1 MYGWDSG
8 SSSSQCLRERRVCYS
23 KPGEGEHKKG
33 DRMARAYAL
42 VCDGASKGVEIL
54 EELAYAD
61 STGVGEV
68 LVQEL
73 PVAGKR
79 QEGLCEAVAHRLRGG
94 PVVEV
99 GEWRWVP
106 L

>member
-1 MYGWDSG
+1 
-8 SSSSQCLRERRVCYS
+8 
-23 KPGEGEHKKG
+23 
-33 DRMARAYAL
+33 MARAYVL

-54 EELAYAD
+54 EELAHAD

-79 QEGLCEAVAHRLRGG
+79 QKGLCEAVAHGLRGG
-94 PVVEV
+94 SVVEE
-99 GEWRWVP
+99 GEWRWA
-106 L
+106 LL